1 MTASGLACLKW
12 ALQHFYFRPIILE
25 KQYGVAVSIP
35 ATLSLQYRG
44 L

>member
-12 ALQHFYFRPIILE
+12 ALQHFYFRPIIL
-25 KQYGVAVSIP
+25 KNYGVAVSIP
-35 ATLSLQYRG
+35 ATLSLQYKS